1 MPAQAYFNSLGT
13 LSHSVL
19 ATFIN
24 IVLLLSSVT
33 VTVSIQLCWMCGQ
46 ALFMA
51 SFYQWELILF
61 DLVIQVTVSQNYS
74 KVTCEHTMV

>member
-19 ATFIN
+19 ATFIH
-24 IVLLLSSVT
+24 IVLLSS
-33 VTVSIQLCWMCGQ
+33 VTVSIQLCWMGGQ

-51 SFYQWELILF
+51 SFYQWEQRLF
-61 DLVIQVTVSQNYS
+61 GLVIQVTVSHNYS